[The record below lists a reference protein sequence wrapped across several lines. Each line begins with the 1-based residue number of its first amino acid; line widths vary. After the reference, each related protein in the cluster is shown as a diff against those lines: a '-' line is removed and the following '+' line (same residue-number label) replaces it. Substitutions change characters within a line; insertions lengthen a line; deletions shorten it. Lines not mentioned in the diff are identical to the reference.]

1 MSGSEDKVKVEI
13 DSDGI
18 AWVTLN
24 EPEVRNALS
33 PELRAQFVERI
44 PPLEFD
50 DSVRCVVIRGAGRA
64 FHGGRGYPHHAPAPA
79 NGDG

>member
-50 DSVRCVVIRGAGRA
+50 ESVRCVVIRGAGA
-64 FHGGRGYPHHAPAPA
+64 HFIGGRRYPHHAPAPA
-79 NGDG
+79 NGNV

>member
-44 PPLEFD
+44 PPRLF
-50 DSVRCVVIRGAGRA
+50 SSA
-64 FHGGRGYPHHAPAPA
+64 FPSLSCPPHACGHRSFLPSLM
-79 NGDG
+79 GVSLSL